1 VTQVSA
7 GPTNVAMLLTPPGG
21 AAIAVVRLNG
31 PQVAEFLREHF
42 SRPVKAERCVHGE
55 IRVDGGV
62 LDDAVVVASDDRLTA
77 DLNLHGGPWVV
88 RSVLE
93 LARSQGF
100 EVIERLTSPL
110 PALAV
115 DAKSELET
123 AVLASLPL
131 ATTELALRTLLAQQE
146 IWKGVGE
153 LAAEERAAIAED
165 EELWWLLHP
174 PRVAIAGAANVG
186 KSTLANQ
193 LFAQERSIT
202 ADLPGTTR
210 DWVGETANLDGLAVT
225 LVDTP
230 GIRQTTDA
238 IEATAIERAGEQLRG
253 ADLVVLVLDASRPL
267 EPGQASLLQRFPNAL
282 RVINK
287 SDLPAMWSSV
297 QGLRV
302 SARSGAGVEEV
313 RYAIR
318 KHFHVGRRPGAR
330 KWWTKEQRTMLMNG
344 SAISF

>member
-1 VTQVSA
+1 MSA

-21 AAIAVVRLNG
+21 AAIAVVRLGG
-31 PQVAEFLREHF
+31 PGVGEFLREHF
-42 SRPVKAERCVHGE
+42 SRPVKAGRCVHGE
-55 IRVDGGV
+55 IRAGGDV
-62 LDDAVVVASDDRLTA
+62 LDDAVVVASADQLSA

-100 EVIERLTSPL
+100 EVIERLTAPV
-110 PALAV
+110 PMLAV
-115 DAKSELET
+115 DAEGGLQAE
-123 AVLASLPL
+123 VLASLPL
-131 ATTELALRTLLAQQE
+131 ATTELALCSLLAQQE
-146 IWKGVGE
+146 LWAGVGE
-153 LAAEERAAIAED
+153 LTAEERAEIVAD
-165 EELWWLLHP
+165 EGLWWLLHP

-230 GIRQTTDA
+230 GIRRTDDA

-267 EPGQASLLQRFPNAL
+267 EPEQASLIERFPDAL

-287 SDLPAMWSSV
+287 SDLPATWSTNT
-297 QGLRV
+297 GIPV
-302 SARSGAGVEEV
+302 SARSGVGVDDV
-313 RYAIR
+313 RAAIR
-318 KHFHVGRRPGAR
+318 DRFHVGRRPGMR
-330 KWWTKEQRTMLMNG
+330 KWWTPEQRATLMKG

>member
-1 VTQVSA
+1 MS
-7 GPTNVAMLLTPPGG
+7 GGLTNVAMLLTPPGG
-21 AAIAVVRLNG
+21 AAIAVVRLGG
-31 PQVAEFLREHF
+31 PKVSEFLCEHF
-42 SRPVKAERCVHGE
+42 SRPVKAGRCVHGE
-55 IRVDGGV
+55 IRAGGDV
-62 LDDAVVVASDDRLTA
+62 LDDAVVVVSADGATA
-77 DLNLHGGPWVV
+77 DVNLHGGPWVV

-93 LARSQGF
+93 LARCRGF
-100 EVIERLTSPL
+100 EVAERLTAPL
-110 PALAV
+110 PRLAV
-115 DAKSELET
+115 DAESELEA

-131 ATTELALRTLLAQQE
+131 ATTEPALRTLLAQQE
-146 IWKGVGE
+146 LWADAGE
-153 LAAEERAAIAED
+153 LTAEERAAIVGD

-267 EPGQASLLQRFPNAL
+267 EPEQASLVGRFPDAL

-287 SDLPAMWSSV
+287 SDLPAVWSV
-297 QGLRV
+297 AEGIRV
-302 SARSGAGVEEV
+302 SARSGDGVDDL
-313 RYAIR
+313 RAAIR
-318 KHFHVGRRPGAR
+318 GRFHVGRRPGMR
-330 KWWTKEQRTMLMNG
+330 KWWTKEQRATLTSG
-344 SAISF
+344 FVISF